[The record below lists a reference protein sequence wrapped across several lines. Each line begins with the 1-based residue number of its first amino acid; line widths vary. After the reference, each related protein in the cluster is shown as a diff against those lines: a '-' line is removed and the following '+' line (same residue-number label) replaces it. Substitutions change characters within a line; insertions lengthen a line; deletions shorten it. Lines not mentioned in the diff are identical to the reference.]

1 MILENNQIE
10 LEQKQKLLERHRR
23 NLSYLKQ
30 QAVQHGLDVPLAL
43 HNSLADEREKIAR
56 LERELA
62 ASGVSSQS
70 KPDWQALIIDADSHW
85 RKIVV
90 NNINKLGGAVIELD
104 AQPRPEVIE
113 TCAVAIVGV
122 SGHSLTE
129 PSTRQWIKDMVKL
142 GRSLPVILLASWE
155 DRDITIALRRAFLN
169 DDKDITVTT
178 IFKETLDLHWFSR
191 IIHQIL
197 TR

>member
-1 MILENNQIE
+1 MIVAEDQIE

-23 NLSYLKQ
+23 NLSYLEQ
-30 QAVQHGLDVPLAL
+30 QAAQYGLDVPLAL
-43 HNSLADEREKIAR
+43 HNALTAEHEAIAS
-56 LERELA
+56 LERELT
-62 ASGVSSQS
+62 ASGVSTQTKAS
-70 KPDWQALIIDADSHW
+70 WQALIIDADSHW

-104 AQPRPEVIE
+104 AQPMPEVIE

-155 DRDITIALRRAFLN
+155 DKDITITLRQAFLN
-169 DDKDITVTT
+169 DDKDITATT

-191 IIHQIL
+191 IIHKIL

>member
-1 MILENNQIE
+1 MILENDQIE
-10 LEQKQKLLERHRR
+10 LEQKQKLLKRHRR

-43 HNSLADEREKIAR
+43 HNALTAEREAITS
-56 LERELA
+56 LERELTT
-62 ASGVSSQS
+62 SGVSAQPEAS
-70 KPDWQALIIDADSHW
+70 WQALIIDADSHW

-90 NNINKLGGAVIELD
+90 NNINKLGGAVVELD
-104 AQPRPEVIE
+104 ARPMPEAIE

-122 SGHSLTE
+122 SGHPLTE